1 MTTGTRTSPRRYEP
15 VGALVS
21 QVTRSSRRAAR
32 SRPRDPVTRWIVHSL
47 NHHPSPLPGS
57 ALSRFV
63 LSLILALSSLPAA
76 ADGARAQ
83 VADSAASRDRAPSRH
98 PGPRIGLALSGGGA
112 RGLAHVGV
120 LRALERMGVPID
132 AISGTSMGS
141 LVGGLYAA
149 GYSATDLEEIAR
161 EIEWGALFIDV
172 PARGPMEPFDQVKG
186 NPTLLSLPMRGGRI
200 GLPSG
205 VIAGQH
211 VAELFA
217 RLTWPVQTVHDFRR
231 LPIPFSAVATDIATG
246 EAVVLDTGSLA
257 GVMRAS
263 MSLPSVFAPSRLHGR
278 VLLDGGLVRSLPAR
292 DVRALGAD
300 VVICSDVSEPLLE
313 ASRLRTML
321 DVLNQAVGYHGN
333 ESTVEERRHCDVY
346 IRPYLDD
353 LDGFSFERATDW
365 IARGDSATGVVA
377 APLRELV
384 ARAGGPV
391 RRPPGIDRA
400 ARDAPVRLAAVK
412 VEAATPA
419 ARRFVRTMLAIPTT
433 EPLDPDVLRD
443 AARQVYESGL
453 FETVTFALAAHEQ
466 GTVAVISA
474 QGDNADRVGFGFRY
488 DDRFNAS
495 LLFDA
500 TMRHVLGFGSTG
512 RLSVRLGEQMR
523 VGIDV
528 ARGRTLSSRWVLGT
542 GASWLGTPIDFFE
555 GRRRTAEATLRVTSA
570 NVTVGAATRGG
581 GVGIQL
587 KGEDARVAASIAG
600 ADSGQH
606 RTFGS
611 AAALVWW
618 DDLDRPAFATRG
630 TALRA
635 RYEHA
640 AGGGSP
646 FARWF
651 ATGDAVVPLS
661 SRLSMSARLVA
672 GASSRDSTIPLHYRF
687 FLGSLTPSSV
697 LAESQ
702 IPFAGRRLQ
711 ERNGYAVAVAGA
723 ALQWEAVPNLFV
735 TARGDVGDVGRTLGD
750 AIESRA
756 LGAGLSIGS
765 RTIAGPVEL
774 RLHGRTPSTARLE
787 FSVGHLF

>member
-1 MTTGTRTSPRRYEP
+1 LS
-15 VGALVS
+15 
-21 QVTRSSRRAAR
+21 
-32 SRPRDPVTRWIVHSL
+32 
-47 NHHPSPLPGS
+47 GS
-57 ALSRFV
+57 ATARLILSV
-63 LSLILALSSLPAA
+63 SLALSSLPTT
-76 ADGARAQ
+76 ADLAQAQSAESSTATHPARA
-83 VADSAASRDRAPSRH
+83 AH

-161 EIEWGALFIDV
+161 EIDWGALFIDV
-172 PARGPMEPFDQVKG
+172 PARGPMEPFDQVRG
-186 NPTLLSLPMRGGRI
+186 NPTLLSLPMHRGRI

-257 GVMRAS
+257 GAMRAS
-263 MSLPSVFAPSRLHGR
+263 MSLPSVFAPSRLQGR
-278 VLLDGGLVRSLPAR
+278 VLLDGGLARSLPAQ
-292 DVRALGAD
+292 DVRALGAEL
-300 VVICSDVSEPLLE
+300 VICSDVSEPLLD
-313 ASRLRTML
+313 ADRLRTML
-321 DVLNQAVGYHGN
+321 DVFNQAVGYHGN
-333 ESTVEERRHCDVY
+333 ESTLEERKRCDVY
-346 IRPYLDD
+346 IRPD
-353 LDGFSFERATDW
+353 LEDLHEFSFERAADW
-365 IARGDSATGVVA
+365 IARGDSATIVVNDR
-377 APLRELV
+377 LRELV
-384 ARAGGPV
+384 AITGGPA
-391 RRPPGIDRA
+391 RRPPGIARA
-400 ARDAPVRLAAVK
+400 RRAVPVRLAGVL

-419 ARRFVRTMLAIPTT
+419 AREFMRTTVDLP
-433 EPLDPDVLRD
+433 PSGRVDPDALADV
-443 AARQVYESGL
+443 ARHVYESGL
-453 FETVTFALAAHEQ
+453 FETVTFALAAQEQ

-474 QGDNADRVGFGFRY
+474 QGENADRVGFGFRY
-488 DDRFNAS
+488 DDRFNAA

-500 TMRHVLGFGSTG
+500 TMRHLFGFGSTG
-512 RLSVRLGEQMR
+512 RLSVRLGEQTR
-523 VGIDV
+523 LALDV
-528 ARGRTLSSRWVLGT
+528 ARGRTLSSDWVLGT
-542 GASWLGTPIDFFE
+542 GVSWLGTPIDFFE

-570 NVTVGAATRGG
+570 NVTIGAATRGG

-600 ADSGQH
+600 VDSGQH
-606 RTFGS
+606 RAFGS
-611 AAALVWW
+611 AAALLWW

-635 RYEHA
+635 RYERA
-640 AGGGSP
+640 AGGGAS

-651 ATGDAVVPLS
+651 GISQAVVPLT
-661 SRLSMSARLVA
+661 SRLSIGARVVA
-672 GASSRDSTIPLHYRF
+672 GAASRDSTIPLHYRF
-687 FLGSLTPSSV
+687 FVGSLTPSSV

-702 IPFAGRRLQ
+702 IPFAGLRLQ
-711 ERNGYAVAVAGA
+711 ERNGFAVAVAGA
-723 ALQWEAVPNLFV
+723 TLQWEAVPNVFV
-735 TARGDVGDVGRTLGD
+735 TTRADVGNVGRTLGD
-750 AIESRA
+750 AVETRV

-765 RTIAGPVEL
+765 RTIVGPVEL
-774 RLHGRTPSTARLE
+774 RVHGRSPSAALLE